1 MDFADKT
8 GVLGQL
14 WIEFRGDEDFSD
26 FMEYNDLGLPM
37 AYMVAEGLIKE
48 CSPVGDDL
56 INETFSMFLAL
67 LEVKESDFD
76 VLESIDLGSILTLAY
91 NKKNGIEEIN
101 PGEQVG
107 AWPDVD
113 LDISDISVKPYF
125 FTTRLRRKNSFPR
138 TLDYEGQILFPK
150 PLYIKPLYGCIIFI

>member
-1 MDFADKT
+1 MDFADKA

-101 PGEQVG
+101 PGE
-107 AWPDVD
+107 
-113 LDISDISVKPYF
+113 
-125 FTTRLRRKNSFPR
+125 
-138 TLDYEGQILFPK
+138 
-150 PLYIKPLYGCIIFI
+150 